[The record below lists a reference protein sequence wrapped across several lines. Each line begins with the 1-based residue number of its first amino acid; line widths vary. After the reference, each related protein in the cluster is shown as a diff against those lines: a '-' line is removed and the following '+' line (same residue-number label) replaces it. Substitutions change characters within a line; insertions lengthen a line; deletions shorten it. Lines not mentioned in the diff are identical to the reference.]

1 MRLSIPSRSDA
12 ETERLRI
19 LDQYPLDRSDENR
32 LNRIARLAAEIC
44 GAPIGL
50 VSIVEE
56 NRLVFIG
63 RAGLDVY
70 ETAREH
76 SFCVQAMGQV
86 EAIVVNDATRDDR
99 FEASPLVTGELGIR
113 FYAGQPLVS
122 PEGQPLGAL
131 CVIDHTTREGLT
143 PMQADALATLGEVVM
158 SLLDGLR
165 ADARAELAQT
175 ESLVQVA
182 ELEQRFAVL
191 ADSLPQLVWSTP
203 PDGLSDYF
211 NGPWC
216 DFTGLPAKASY
227 GTGWLSLLHPADAPV
242 AAQAWNRAVTTGRS
256 YETRYRLR
264 RHDGVYRWVIARGL
278 PLFDANHNVMR
289 WIGTCTD
296 IDDEMANADALELL
310 SQELHHRIK
319 NIFAVIGGLVSLSS
333 RSHPDAADFAAELY
347 GRILA
352 LGRAHAFIGSPGSRS
367 DGTMH
372 GGLKGMLDELFT
384 PYMLTGSNRITI
396 TGDEIAVDDRSATPL
411 ALVFHELAT
420 NSAKYGAL
428 GVDDGTVEIAL
439 EAGDPVCLR
448 WIEKGISKTGE
459 AMPSGF
465 GSRLI
470 DMSIK
475 RQLGGSYIS
484 TWGESSLELAI
495 SIPFGNVQRV

>member
-1 MRLSIPSRSDA
+1 MSSQTRSDA

-44 GAPIGL
+44 NAPIGL

-56 NRLVFIG
+56 NRQVFIG
-63 RAGLDVY
+63 RAGLDVC
-70 ETAREH
+70 ETAREQ
-76 SFCVQAMGQV
+76 SFCAHAMGQ
-86 EAIVVNDATRDDR
+86 AAAMVVNDAARDDR
-99 FEASPLVTGELGIR
+99 FAANPLVTGDLGIR

-131 CVIDHTTREGLT
+131 CVIDHSPRDGLT
-143 PMQADALATLGEVVM
+143 SQQADALATLGELVM
-158 SLLDGLR
+158 SLLEGLR
-165 ADARAELAQT
+165 ADAQAELARSQ
-175 ESLVQVA
+175 SLIQVA

-211 NGPWC
+211 NGPWV
-216 DFTGLPAKASY
+216 DFTGLPAQSSY
-227 GTGWLSLLHPADAPV
+227 GTGWLSLLHPEDAPV
-242 AAQAWNRAVTTGRS
+242 AAQAWSRAVTAGRS
-256 YETRYRLR
+256 YEVRYRLR
-264 RHDGVYRWVIARGL
+264 RHDGAYRWVIARGL
-278 PLFDANHNVMR
+278 PLFDRDGRVMR

-367 DGTMH
+367 DETVH
-372 GGLKGMLDELFT
+372 GGLKGMLADLLS
-384 PYMLTGSNRITI
+384 PYMISGSNRITI
-396 TGDEIAVDDRSATPL
+396 TGDEIAIDDRSATPL

-428 GVDDGTVEIAL
+428 GADDGTVEIAL
-439 EAGDPVCLR
+439 SAGDPVCLR
-448 WIEKGISKTGE
+448 WIEKGISRTGE
-459 AMPSGF
+459 AMPGGF
-465 GSRLI
+465 GTRLI

-475 RQLGGSYIS
+475 RQLGGQYET

-495 SIPFGNVQRV
+495 SIPLANVERA

>member
-1 MRLSIPSRSDA
+1 MRLTTPTRNEA
-12 ETERLRI
+12 EAKRLAI

-44 GAPIGL
+44 NAPIGL

-56 NRLVFIG
+56 NRQVFIG
-63 RAGLDVY
+63 RSGLDVC
-70 ETAREH
+70 ETEREH
-76 SFCVQAMGQV
+76 SFCEHAMGQSQ
-86 EAIVVNDATRDDR
+86 AMVVNDATRDDR
-99 FEASPLVTGELGIR
+99 FATNPLVTGDLGIR

-131 CVIDHTTREGLT
+131 CVIDHAARDGLT
-143 PMQADALATLGEVVM
+143 PLQADSLATLGEVVM
-158 SLLDGLR
+158 SLLEGLR
-165 ADARAELAQT
+165 ADARAELERS

-216 DFTGLPAKASY
+216 DFTGLPAQASY
-227 GTGWLSLLHPADAPV
+227 GTGWLSLLHPEDAPV
-242 AAQAWNRAVTTGRS
+242 AAQAWSRAVTTGRS
-256 YETRYRLR
+256 YEVRYRLR
-264 RHDGVYRWVIARGL
+264 RHDGAYRWVIARGL
-278 PLFDANHNVMR
+278 PLFDANYEVMR

-352 LGRAHAFIGSPGSRS
+352 LGRAHAFVGSPGSRS
-367 DGTMH
+367 DGTTH
-372 GGLKGMLDELFT
+372 GGLKGMLEELLS
-384 PYMLTGSNRITI
+384 PYMIAGSNRITI

-411 ALVFHELAT
+411 SLVFHELAT

-428 GVDDGTVEIAL
+428 GVDEGTVEIAL
-439 EAGDPVCLR
+439 EAGDTVCLR
-448 WIEKGISKTGE
+448 WIEHGIAKTGE
-459 AMPSGF
+459 AMPGGF

-470 DMSIK
+470 DMSIN
-475 RQLGGSYIS
+475 RQLGGSYIT
-484 TWGESSLELAI
+484 TWGDRSLELEI
-495 SIPFGNVQRV
+495 SIPSGNVQRV